1 MNALKH
7 FGIAEDMMTIW
18 GERVSFL
25 TNNNLGGRSIIIN
38 LRYVIAAVQK
48 FEENNA
54 IPKDLLASSLKT
66 LLGFVVPLTDS
77 PEHASVSPP
86 FLFEKSGS
94 STEKPI
100 QRLSV
105 SLNSKL
111 WSKLASIQAR
121 YESKFGVLADKN
133 DKAHATAEQKMQ
145 EAMLSGAKKMV
156 AAAKKAA
163 KAAVRLTEKA
173 KAFESV
179 PFELRS
185 WSKVQTLDKRS
196 GKITRATTIFED
208 HLFNMKEALETINVG
223 AASPPHLDY
232 LKATA
237 DCLFFRFV
245 FEGGV
250 YFQTKWISK

>member
-48 FEENNA
+48 FEENND

-105 SLNSKL
+105 SLENSKL

-121 YESKFGVLADKN
+121 HESKTGVLADKH
-133 DKAHATAEQKMQ
+133 DKAQATAEQKMQ

-156 AAAKKAA
+156 AAA
-163 KAAVRLTEKA
+163 R
-173 KAFESV
+173 
-179 PFELRS
+179 
-185 WSKVQTLDKRS
+185 SKVQTVDKRS

-208 HLFNMKEALETINVG
+208 HLFNMKEALDTINVG
-223 AASPPHLDY
+223 AVSRPHLDY

-250 YFQTKWISK
+250 YFQTKWLSK